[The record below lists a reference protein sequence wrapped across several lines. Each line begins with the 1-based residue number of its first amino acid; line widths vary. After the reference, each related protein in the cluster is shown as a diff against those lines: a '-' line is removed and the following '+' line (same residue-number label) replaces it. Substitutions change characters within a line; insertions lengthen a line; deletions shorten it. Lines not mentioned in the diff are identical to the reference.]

1 MLCNLSQTWKLVKLS
16 DFLLFNSFFLVLNCD
31 FKNTKY
37 YAKGDH
43 SEASQTS
50 ITHCAGHGTEPND
63 TPHKDAGA
71 RHLQRW
77 MRHQGASKA
86 RWMIWFLLTDCF
98 WCFRNSCHTQRR
110 TKFFLWL
117 TYRYSTEITNG
128 ERRHANQINSISS
141 PNLYLF
147 N

>member
-1 MLCNLSQTWKLVKLS
+1 MLCNLSQTRKLIKLS
-16 DFLLFNSFFLVLNCD
+16 DFHLFNSLFLVLNCD
-31 FKNTKY
+31 FENTKC
-37 YAKGDH
+37 YAKGDY

-50 ITHCAGHGTEPND
+50 ITHCPGHGTEPNE
-63 TPHKDAGA
+63 TLHKDAGA
-71 RHLQRW
+71 RHLQIW

-86 RWMIWFLLTDCF
+86 RWMIWFLLTVYF

-110 TKFFLWL
+110 TKFYLRL
-117 TYRYSTEITNG
+117 TYRYSTELTSG
-128 ERRHANQINSISS
+128 ERRHAHQINSISF

>member
-1 MLCNLSQTWKLVKLS
+1 MLCNLSQTWKLLKLS
-16 DFLLFNSFFLVLNCD
+16 DFHLFNSLFLVLNCNI
-31 FKNTKY
+31 KNTKY

-50 ITHCAGHGTEPND
+50 ITYFNGHGTEPNE
-63 TPHKDAGA
+63 TPHQDAGA

-77 MRHQGASKA
+77 MRYQGSSKA
-86 RWMIWFLLTDCF
+86 RWMIWFLLNDYF

-110 TKFFLWL
+110 TKFYLWL
-117 TYRYSTEITNG
+117 IYHYSTEITNG